1 MPSAKALNGLTFKF
15 AYHGQLTPPLP
26 TPDAANSTKSGPVVV
41 HNGILWQRGPYR
53 SWWLRLGHLGASLP
67 AQREMSEALD
77 EAIVR
82 AKNASAIGAAAY
94 VGVPECLV
102 EPRLMALLKERGFRY
117 HHYHDEGGG
126 GGGAA
131 GESGAS
137 GEHIYYR
144 WLGDP
149 HHDRVPSYASS
160 IEGVGA
166 LILSPDEADV
176 LLVHE
181 WGMWKLVTG
190 AIDVGE
196 SAMETVRRESTEEV
210 GTALDPEF
218 RPVCV
223 GGWHLAQARDRR
235 VNDNFRTFVVR
246 AASRDFNAD
255 ATEVAGARWFPL
267 KELLAIYEGAGEPK
281 PWEAFHVPAPA
292 AGAFAALPD
301 EERRVHSF
309 TCAFLST
316 YLAGKG
322 LPVEHDATKTDGMR
336 IVYVG
341 RGWD

>member
-102 EPRLMALLKERGFRY
+102 EPRLMACSGAWVPLSPLSRRGWRWRWRSRRERRERRAHLLQVAGRPAPRPRAVVRVVHRRRRRTDPLTRRGGRPPRPRVG
-117 HHYHDEGGG
+117 DVEARDRRDRRRRVGDGDGAARVDGGG
-126 GGGAA
+126 RDRTRSGVPPRLRRRVAPRPGA
-131 GESGAS
+131 
-137 GEHIYYR
+137 R
-144 WLGDP
+144 
-149 HHDRVPSYASS
+149 
-160 IEGVGA
+160 
-166 LILSPDEADV
+166 
-176 LLVHE
+176 
-181 WGMWKLVTG
+181 
-190 AIDVGE
+190 
-196 SAMETVRRESTEEV
+196 
-210 GTALDPEF
+210 
-218 RPVCV
+218 
-223 GGWHLAQARDRR
+223 RR

-255 ATEVAGARWFPL
+255 ATEVGGARWFPL
-267 KELLAIYEGAGEPK
+267 KELLAIYQGAGEPK